1 MLFYSYMKNILITS
15 LLILFAASVVFT
27 QNTKQNTKI
36 TGEIRKVM
44 NAQVTAWN
52 QGDIDGFMKGYWNSP
67 DLVFVS
73 GVNITRGWQP
83 TIERY
88 KKNYDSRAKMGTLTF
103 SDLEVDVLS
112 KDSATV
118 LGSWAIAS
126 EKNNPKGKFT
136 LIFRKFKDGW
146 KIIHDHTS

>member
-1 MLFYSYMKNILITS
+1 MLIFLG
-15 LLILFAASVVFT
+15 ASVVFS
-27 QNTKQNTKI
+27 QNTKRDEKAAS
-36 TGEIRKVM
+36 EIRKVM
-44 NAQVTAWN
+44 NAQTTAWN
-52 QGDIDGFMKGYWNSP
+52 AGDIDGFMRGYWNSP
-67 DLVFVS
+67 QLVFVS
-73 GVNITRGWQP
+73 TTNVTRGWQP

-103 SDLEVDVLS
+103 SDLEVNVLS

-118 LGSWAIAS
+118 LGSWALAR
-126 EKNNPKGKFT
+126 EKDNPKGKFT